1 MVVEALLLNVKVWT
15 ILIFLFSL
23 SIFVHE
29 FGHFIAARMLG
40 LVVEAFSIGFGPAI
54 WKKKHKGVLYR
65 VGCLPLGGYVVLPQI
80 DPTGMSRVQ
89 AVEDKEGE
97 PAAEKRPI
105 PPVAPWKRAV
115 VSLAGATGNVVLAV
129 LLAWIVY
136 KVGIPAGPEEF
147 SAQVGWVDTTS
158 KAYESGLRPGDVIE
172 SICGRPVSN
181 WNDFR
186 MEVALRQSVDLKVRN
201 PDGVVTALSLPTSKG
216 LFGEMTLAGVDS
228 LEFCAVLRTEPGMA
242 ADKAGMKAGD
252 VITEFGG
259 RPVYSQA
266 HLISLVQEFQNKK
279 VKIKVLRSDT
289 MPAASVD
296 VEMVPVY
303 DPVAMRARI
312 GIQFNTVPVD
322 RVHLIHPTPMSQ
334 IRRHSSAIFRFLR
347 ALVTPSQS
355 RAASQ
360 AVGGPV
366 AIIVSYVW
374 LVKASLM
381 LAIWFTGFLNVNL
394 AIINLLP
401 IPVLDGGH
409 IVFILWEAA
418 TRRPVPEKV
427 ATFLVNMCMVLLLG
441 LIAVLS
447 VRDVD
452 RFTSVRALLRKMT
465 SKHANAVPAVSTN
478 AAADA
483 VAAPVQK

>member
-1 MVVEALLLNVKVWT
+1 VEALLLNVKVWA

-29 FGHFIAARMLG
+29 FGHFIVARMLG

-65 VGCLPLGGYVVLPQI
+65 IGCLPLGGYVVLPQI

-89 AVEDKEGE
+89 TVEDKAGVATEE
-97 PAAEKRPI
+97 KCPVPA
-105 PPVAPWKRAV
+105 VAPWKRAI
-115 VSLAGATGNVVLAV
+115 VSLAGATGNIVLAV

-147 SAQVGWVDTTS
+147 SAQVGWVNTSS

-172 SICGRPVSN
+172 SVCGKPVSN

-186 MEVALRQSVDLKVRN
+186 MEAALRPLVDLKVRK
-201 PDGVVTALSLPTSKG
+201 PDGTVTSKSLPTTKG
-216 LFGEMTLAGVDS
+216 LFGEMTLDGVDG

-242 ADKAGMKAGD
+242 ADMAGMKAGD
-252 VITEFGG
+252 VIIEFAGV
-259 RPVYSQA
+259 PVYSQA

-289 MPAASVD
+289 LPATNVE

-303 DPVAMRARI
+303 DPVTMRARI
-312 GIQFNTVPVD
+312 GIQFNTMPVD
-322 RVHLIHPTPMSQ
+322 RAHLVKPTPMSQ

-409 IVFILWEAA
+409 IVFILWEAV
-418 TRRPVPEKV
+418 TRKPVPEKV

-441 LIAVLS
+441 LIVVLS

-452 RFTSVRALLRKMT
+452 RFTSVRALFKKMT
-465 SKHANAVPAVSTN
+465 AGHAHAVPDVSTN
-478 AAADA
+478 AVKSGA
-483 VAAPVQK
+483 VSVEK